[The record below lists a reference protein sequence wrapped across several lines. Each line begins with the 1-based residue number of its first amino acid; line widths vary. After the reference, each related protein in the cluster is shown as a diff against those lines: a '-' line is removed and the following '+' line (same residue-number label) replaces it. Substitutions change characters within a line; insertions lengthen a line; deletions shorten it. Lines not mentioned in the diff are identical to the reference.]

1 MLKDAPSQNSK
12 DNSVRSRMER
22 WQRESEER
30 LNLATIESGV
40 IPNLHELFEQ
50 KGLTEGYFIVDAIE
64 LTRGFP
70 VNAYTRYIMPVLT
83 DEDVYLDAD
92 VSEVHPG
99 ISIANIVS
107 LSVRSLSIHIGLD
120 NEDFYKIR
128 SAMDRFTKEDAK
140 YENLPV
146 IYPPWWN
153 YKFAEYITY
162 LTPQDYEKK
171 VDPQFEDVFWW
182 GKHMKNPQIFDFMY
196 EEETSQN
203 SKIETVWD
211 IHRERLQQALKEQN
225 SIIDKVLTR
234 AS

>member
-1 MLKDAPSQNSK
+1 MLKDSSSQNSK
-12 DNSVRSRMER
+12 DNNVHSRMER
-22 WQRESEER
+22 WQRESEAR
-30 LNLATIESGV
+30 LNQATTESRI

-83 DEDVYLDAD
+83 DKDTYLDAD
-92 VSEVHPG
+92 ASEVHPG

-120 NEDFYKIR
+120 NEDFYKIG
-128 SAMDRFTKEDAK
+128 SAMDRFTKK
-140 YENLPV
+140 NGGYENLPV
-146 IYPPWWN
+146 VYPSWWN
-153 YKFAEYITY
+153 YDFAEYITY

-182 GKHMKNPQIFDFMY
+182 GKHMKNPQIFDLMY
-196 EEETSQN
+196 EEETSRN
-203 SKIETVWD
+203 SGVETVWD
-211 IHRERLQQALKEQN
+211 KHGERLQEALKEQN
-225 SIIDKVLTR
+225 
-234 AS
+234 